1 MASGNDESTNSTK
14 LDAIDR
20 YERMV
25 DVQIETLGEIDG
37 KAVSLMGFVGT
48 VLGVLIAGV
57 GFLAR
62 SPGHSFAG
70 VPISAVLAFVV
81 TVASLLVSVGYSV
94 ITFASS
100 SFNYGLNATVADLF
114 LGASLDDEEYA
125 ELVLQG
131 YADTIV
137 ENESVVEANGR
148 RLRKAQSALLTALLA
163 VLVSTVLYFVG
174 SDRLVEYAFL
184 GIICIA
190 TWRLNRYV
198 LSGAFLVY
206 DEQPFGK
213 NDGSG

>member
-1 MASGNDESTNSTK
+1 MIILTDDVEIRDVANDSCVRPPFICRRA
-14 LDAIDR
+14 DQCGAC
-20 YERMV
+20 
-25 DVQIETLGEIDG
+25 
-37 KAVSLMGFVGT
+37 
-48 VLGVLIAGV
+48 
-57 GFLAR
+57 
-62 SPGHSFAG
+62 
-70 VPISAVLAFVV
+70 VPRHGRFP
-81 TVASLLVSVGYSV
+81 LVSVGYSV

-114 LGASLDDEEYA
+114 LGASLDDDAYA

-148 RLRKAQSALLTALLA
+148 RLPKAQSALLTALLA

-174 SDRLVEYAFL
+174 SDRLVEYALL
-184 GIICIA
+184 GIVGVA

-206 DEQPFGK
+206 DEQPFRK
-213 NDGSG
+213 DDGPG